1 MSRCFLFVV
10 VLFMVSCS
18 SNKGIPGSGGIIVDT
33 KGVDLSTYDQ
43 DLAECREF
51 ADEVQVGGKV
61 LTGAVAGAVVGGAI
75 GAVVGDSRTAQ
86 QVGGV
91 GAIKGTVQ
99 GVGGGL
105 SERRR
110 VVKSCLRGRGYR
122 VLN

>member
-1 MSRCFLFVV
+1 MSKWLLVLVV
-10 VLFMVSCS
+10 CLLAACS
-18 SNKGIPGSGGIIVDT
+18 SNRGIPGSTGIIVDT
-33 KGVDLSTYDQ
+33 KGVDLKTYDQ
-43 DLAECREF
+43 DLADCREF
-51 ADEVQVGGKV
+51 ADEVPVGGKV
-61 LTGAVAGAVVGGAI
+61 LTGAVAGAVIGGAI

-91 GAIKGTVQ
+91 GAIKGTVN
-99 GVGGGL
+99 GAGSGI